1 MGQMANSADDL
12 GERARDSD
20 WLDHAIRA
28 GLIAYGVVHLMVAW
42 LAAQLALGE
51 QQGSASSTGALQQ
64 LAQQSFGSVLIWLI
78 AVGMFLLVL
87 WRLLEAAVGD
97 EDEEGGRLRKRLA
110 SLAKAVIYGSIGV
123 SALRVASGS
132 KSQGGS
138 SDSLTAQL
146 MDLPGGR
153 WIVAGVGLAVIAYGA
168 NLVRR
173 AWTEKFREH
182 LSVEGKS
189 GEAGKVYLWFGKA
202 GYMAKGVAIAIVG
215 SLFLY
220 AAYTHEPQKSGGLD
234 VALHKVLQQP
244 FGQVLLLAIAAGIAC
259 YGLFCFARARHLSR

>member
-1 MGQMANSADDL
+1 MGQMADKADDL

-28 GLIAYGVVHLMVAW
+28 GLVAYGIVHLMVAW
-42 LAAQLALGE
+42 LAAQLALG
-51 QQGSASSTGALQQ
+51 QQEGPASSTGALQE
-64 LAQQSFGSVLIWLI
+64 LASGSFGKILIWVI
-78 AVGMFLLVL
+78 AIGMFLLVL

-97 EDEEGGRLRKRLA
+97 EDAESGRVRKRLTA
-110 SLAKAVIYGSIGV
+110 FLKAVIYGSIAV
-123 SALRVASGS
+123 SAVRVATGSGS
-132 KSQGGS
+132 GGGS
-138 SDSLTAQL
+138 DSTTAKL

-153 WIVAGVGLAVIAYGA
+153 LIVGAIGIAVIAYGA

-182 LSVEGKS
+182 LTAEGKS
-189 GEAGKVYLWFGKA
+189 GDAGTAFIWFGKA
-202 GYMAKGVAIAIVG
+202 GYMAKGIAFAIVG
-215 SLFLY
+215 GLFCY
-220 AAYTHEPQKSGGLD
+220 AAWTHQPKKSGGLD

-244 FGQVLLLAIAAGIAC
+244 FGQVLLLAIAVGIAC